1 MELFMEKHHSC
12 LNTRAIIEYFRENH
26 PEALAKLLANL
37 HEEIDN
43 LSNPTEFLT
52 EINNWVSSDVVI
64 RMFENARQITGDPE
78 VAARIGFASAAG
90 RKFSYVQRILLAAYG
105 NPRRSLLRA
114 QQINDRFNRNKRVEI
129 VETTR
134 DSGIVRLHWDPSIPA
149 TKDFCLYNQGIY
161 IGIPTLWDLP
171 AGVIDEPMC
180 FFRGDPF
187 CEYHLKWLRRFSL
200 KETLFNTILP
210 WRAVKATIAEL
221 EHDKELLRHK
231 FDEVHG
237 LNLNLKS
244 KIDELLRLQQELGE
258 SETRF
263 RTLLDQIP
271 GVAIQGFTID
281 GKVLYWNQSS
291 EQIYGYRGEQ
301 AIGQD
306 VAELIIPMDRQEVFR
321 KALALVPA
329 IAADALGEFMPS
341 GEYMR
346 RTSGGELVPVYA
358 VHTMVRL
365 KDKPLLLFAFDM
377 DMREKHRADQERMR
391 LDKLESLGVL
401 AGGIAH
407 DFNNLLTVI
416 VGNIGLASLAPQLP
430 PNFRA
435 KLMEAEK
442 ACLQAQALS
451 KRLLTFA
458 KGGKPIKQVSN
469 PADLLEEAATLVLSG
484 SSSRAEFRFAPD
496 LLTIEA
502 DQDQIHQV
510 FANLFIN
517 AAQAMPNGGIIRVE
531 AVNVTMEEKGELAA
545 GEYVKITI
553 ADEGVGIPAKYLG
566 KIFDPYFTTKQKG
579 SGLGL
584 ATAFSI
590 VRNHQGTI
598 EVSSEVGTGTTFTL
612 HLPAVDKDLPVE
624 KPDDFHPV
632 TGKGRILVLDD
643 DQAVREVIGQ
653 MVGVLGYEAA
663 YASDGEEAIGM
674 YLQARASGEGF
685 AMVIA
690 DLTIPGGMGGKE
702 AVDRLLDIDPKVK
715 VVVSSGYSDDPVMAS
730 FRSYGFIAAL
740 AKPVRMAQLSKT
752 LMEVLSED
760 QASQPSVAPI
770 P

>member
-1 MELFMEKHHSC
+1 MEKHHSC
-12 LNTRAIIEYFRENH
+12 LNTRAIIDYFRENH
-26 PEALAKLLANL
+26 PAALAGLLANL
-37 HEEIDN
+37 HEEIDS
-43 LSNPTEFLT
+43 LSNPAEFLT
-52 EINNWVSSDVVI
+52 EINNWVPSDVVI
-64 RMFENARQITGDPE
+64 RMFENARHITGDPE
-78 VAARIGFASAAG
+78 VAFKIGFASAAG

-105 NPRRSLLRA
+105 NPRRSLRRA

-134 DSGIVRLHWDPSIPA
+134 DSGILRLHWDLGIPA

-171 AGVIDEPMC
+171 PGVIDEPMC

-187 CEYHLKWLRRFSL
+187 CEYHLKWLKRFSL
-200 KETLFNTILP
+200 KDTLLNTILP
-210 WRAVKATIAEL
+210 WRTVKTTIAEL

-231 FDEVHG
+231 FDEVHH
-237 LNLNLKS
+237 LNLKLKS

-271 GVAIQGFTID
+271 GVAIQGFAVD

-291 EQIYGYRGEQ
+291 EHIYGYRGEQ

-329 IAADALGEFMPS
+329 IEADESGEFMPS

-346 RTSGGELVPVYA
+346 RTSEGELVPVYA
-358 VHTMVRL
+358 VHTVVRL
-365 KDKPLLLFAFDM
+365 KGKPPLLFVFDM
-377 DMREKHRADQERMR
+377 DMREKKRADEERMR

-407 DFNNLLTVI
+407 DFNNLLMVI

-430 PNFRA
+430 PNSRA
-435 KLMEAEK
+435 KLVEAEK

-458 KGGKPIKQVSN
+458 KGGQPIKQVSN
-469 PADLLEEAATLVLSG
+469 PADLLEEAANLVLSG
-484 SSSRAEFRFAPD
+484 SSSRAEWCFAPD
-496 LLTIEA
+496 LRVIEA

-517 AAQAMPNGGIIRVE
+517 AAQAMPSGGIIRVG
-531 AVNVTMEEKGELAA
+531 AVNATVQAKGELAA

-553 ADEGVGIPAKYLG
+553 ADEGVGISEKYLG
-566 KIFDPYFTTKQKG
+566 KIFDPYFTTKQSG

-584 ATAFSI
+584 ATSFSI
-590 VRNHQGTI
+590 VRNHRGTI
-598 EVSSEVGTGTTFTL
+598 EVASEVGTGTTFTL
-612 HLPAVDKDLPVE
+612 HLPAVDKDLPV
-624 KPDDFHPV
+624 KKADDFHPV

-643 DQAVREVIGQ
+643 EQAVREVIGQ
-653 MVGVLGYEAA
+653 MVGVLGFEAA

-674 YLQARASGEGF
+674 YLHARASGQGF
-685 AMVIA
+685 AAMIA

-702 AVDRLLDIDPKVK
+702 TVSKLLDIDPQIK
-715 VVVSSGYSDDPVMAS
+715 VVVSSGYSDDPVMAD

-752 LMEVLSED
+752 LTEILSED
-760 QASQPSVAPI
+760 
-770 P
+770 